1 MFKGCSLVP
10 LFIYQP
16 PWSNPFKYFN
26 HIYSFRYHFSHSCKC
41 ELSLT
46 LLTKMGDDKHCYCSF
61 AELGLCRCRKMHRK
75 DYIFSQ
81 NRFIA
86 HCLPHLWPLLH
97 LLAISSKISSFYKE
111 KVPDILIAAHVD
123 YFVSRDIWVEKRA
136 MAYFMKTLFVPYSLC
151 HSWFWNS
158 ELVFLGSVIQ
168 ISSEGRH
175 TVCHNKDFQN

>member
-1 MFKGCSLVP
+1 
-10 LFIYQP
+10 
-16 PWSNPFKYFN
+16 
-26 HIYSFRYHFSHSCKC
+26 
-41 ELSLT
+41 
-46 LLTKMGDDKHCYCSF
+46 
-61 AELGLCRCRKMHRK
+61 MHRK

-86 HCLPHLWPLLH
+86 HCLSHLWPLLH

-111 KVPDILIAAHVD
+111 KVPDILIAAHVNS
-123 YFVSRDIWVEKRA
+123 FVYRDIWVEKRT
-136 MAYFMKTLFVPYSLC
+136 MAYLMKTLFVPYGLC

-175 TVCHNKDFQN
+175 TVCHNKIFKIKTQEEYLQTQQDHLIYVQITHDSCVKTLEAHECHNSCSKYMSPKGTNQPT

>member
-1 MFKGCSLVP
+1 
-10 LFIYQP
+10 
-16 PWSNPFKYFN
+16 
-26 HIYSFRYHFSHSCKC
+26 
-41 ELSLT
+41 
-46 LLTKMGDDKHCYCSF
+46 
-61 AELGLCRCRKMHRK
+61 MHRK

-97 LLAISSKISSFYKE
+97 ILAISSKISSFYKE
-111 KVPDILIAAHVD
+111 KVPDILIAAHVNS
-123 YFVSRDIWVEKRA
+123 FVYRDIWVEKRT
-136 MAYFMKTLFVPYSLC
+136 MAYLMKTLFVPYGLC

-175 TVCHNKDFQN
+175 TVCHNKIFKIKTQEEYLQTQQDHLIYVQITHDSCVKTLEAHECHNSCSKYMSPKGTNQPT

>member
-1 MFKGCSLVP
+1 MVP
-10 LFIYQP
+10 L
-16 PWSNPFKYFN
+16 PFSY
-26 HIYSFRYHFSHSCKC
+26 SCKFWIVS
-41 ELSLT
+41 EPADQNRRWLNIVTVHS
-46 LLTKMGDDKHCYCSF
+46 
-61 AELGLCRCRKMHRK
+61 ELGLCRCNKMHRK

-97 LLAISSKISSFYKE
+97 ILAISSKISSFYKE
-111 KVPDILIAAHVD
+111 KVPDILIAAHVNS
-123 YFVSRDIWVEKRA
+123 FVYRDIWVEKRT
-136 MAYFMKTLFVPYSLC
+136 MAYLMKTLFVPYGLC

-175 TVCHNKDFQN
+175 TVCQDEIFKIKTQEEYLQTQQDHLINTSK

>member
-1 MFKGCSLVP
+1 ME
-10 LFIYQP
+10 
-16 PWSNPFKYFN
+16 N
-26 HIYSFRYHFSHSCKC
+26 
-41 ELSLT
+41 
-46 LLTKMGDDKHCYCSF
+46 DKHCYCSF
-61 AELGLCRCRKMHRK
+61 SELVLCRCKKMHRK

-111 KVPDILIAAHVD
+111 KVPDILIAAHVNS
-123 YFVSRDIWVEKRA
+123 FVSRDIWVEKVQWH
-136 MAYFMKTLFVPYSLC
+136 TLWKPCLCHTVSGLC

-175 TVCHNKDFQN
+175 TVCHNKIFKIKTQEEYLQTQQDHLLNTSK

>member
-26 HIYSFRYHFSHSCKC
+26 HIYSFRYHFSHCKC

-61 AELGLCRCRKMHRK
+61 SKLGLCRCWKMHRK

-97 LLAISSKISSFYKE
+97 LLAISSKISSFYNE
-111 KVPDILIAAHVD
+111 KVPDILIAAHVNS
-123 YFVSRDIWVEKRA
+123 FVSRDIWVEKRA